1 MIYPLSE
8 GSTPPRPSHT
18 PSSGMM
24 LTDLNAPHQPGYAQ
38 NPTAGHLLDKTDHPG
53 LRGNPLAMM
62 ALQCNKLSSMS
73 PPPLADAAVGKGFH
87 PWKKSGGSG
96 SPETVVTQ
104 ARSTSQQLPVTTS
117 HSPSNATSPYPGQ
130 PTTPSPNYGSDQS
143 EAETSQQSSV
153 SRMDPTSIATS
164 VAHLQNMQSMYSAGV
179 NPYAAWQA
187 GASHIKSETNP
198 GLWWDMHNT
207 AAATMHAAQMANYA
221 DYSAASALSLASN
234 QAAQLFSAQT
244 QAASQAFGLSQVTGA
259 APNALLTRNQRR
271 YTGKSVCD
279 CPNCGEAERLGPAG
293 AHLFKKNVHNCH
305 VPGCDKVYSKTSH
318 LKAHLRWHNRE
329 RPFVC
334 TWLMCNKQFT
344 RSDDLQR
351 HLQSHTGEKR
361 FACTT
366 CNKKFEK
373 ANLLQEHKTTC
384 QEGKSEPYENKHYS
398 PAGSVNNPQSPHS
411 NISSPG
417 PT

>member
-1 MIYPLSE
+1 MVGMLGGEVKIASHNFSYNSYPSE
-8 GSTPPRPSHT
+8 H
-18 PSSGMM
+18 
-24 LTDLNAPHQPGYAQ
+24 N
-38 NPTAGHLLDKTDHPG
+38 LLFAMAKDHPG